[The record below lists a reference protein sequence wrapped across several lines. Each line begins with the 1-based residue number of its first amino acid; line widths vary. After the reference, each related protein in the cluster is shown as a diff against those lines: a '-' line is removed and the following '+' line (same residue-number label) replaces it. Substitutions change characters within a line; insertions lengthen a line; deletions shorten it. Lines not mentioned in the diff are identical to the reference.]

1 MGATNIDLDGI
12 IDPSLLQAQVRRAG
26 IDGETLGVGPNAT
39 TGATLLD
46 TEVIKAGED
55 DDIIDTT
62 NLENIEG
69 NTISTSLLSQA
80 SDQSG
85 DQASGDNISTATD
98 SASIDVESVTPDFV
112 TDQWRSDNIGFSANN
127 STWQKNTDGTYTQT
141 LLLDKSPYGVSGA
154 DAVDVQY
161 KWDAQGNFIGLSDGT
176 EEAVI
181 GDTITKDRGIAGDAE
196 DAGFVFKDDDGK
208 ITGIDI
214 DGYLKSVS
222 SDIAFI
228 EAELREKGQAG
239 ETLDIPGQDDGSKA
253 TAIDTNGDGTF
264 DSYAIRDGDN
274 NISVI
279 TNDEYDATYGKHAE
293 FDSESQINTDPIT
306 LDDGNFAYAF
316 DSNGDGEIDTYRI
329 VGPDGI
335 EIETISAD
343 DYTGT
348 DYVAGSG
355 DTTGTVVTADDAS
368 TDGSYLG
375 IINPLA
381 DDDVWKTGSEDAD
394 GDGIPDG
401 ILKTGLSADQIET
414 FTFADGSTGYIYTVN
429 IPSNPLTGDMSYSMY
444 WNKNG
449 QLVDSEGKGAEG
461 MVIPGSKASDG
472 SDGSEG
478 ANESGENNEDGP
490 TDQEMEDWRKA
501 LGEILVDTDSDI
513 TDEFAGLYNEIA
525 GLFATGDDGILTAD
539 DKQQLI
545 GFFNNMIEQ
554 GNDTGVILSSKTMTD
569 YFNLVKEYTGQYN
582 GTISDADTEQFLADW
597 LAESKLFVSGLDN
610 SQKWSLDNITDH
622 SQYEN
627 LQNLIELVYGEGRTL
642 TAEEAMRYLT
652 DYSFKDDKKGWLY
665 GVGGDSI
672 LNTELTTTNFLV
684 GQMVLNAEGTDR
696 QYVTDFWLSNDDL
709 NLEAYGLTLESIAE
723 AWDMT
728 VEELKVNTAKSK
740 KNKKQK
746 KSTGSF
752 FAPKDVVRIGDED
765 PGSSPQTITGKGGRS
780 RTKPNT
786 LLGGSVMTSTLTGSN

>member
-1 MGATNIDLDGI
+1 MSTTALGIDLTD
-12 IDPSLLQAQVRRAG
+12 IDPNLLSQAQASRTAQFG
-26 IDGETLGVGPNAT
+26 DGGGAT
-39 TGATLLD
+39 TGATLLNTEVAD
-46 TEVIKAGED
+46 TESNNED
-55 DDIIDTT
+55 DNTITTANLKTDDSDTT
-62 NLENIEG
+62 
-69 NTISTSLLSQA
+69 LLSQT
-80 SDQSG
+80 SDQSS
-85 DQASGDNISTATD
+85 DTASDANLSDAD
-98 SASIDVESVTPDFV
+98 SSLDIDVESVTPDFINSE
-112 TDQWRSDNIGFSANN
+112 DWQSIGFGEEFSSWTEN
-127 STWQKNTDGTYTQT
+127 KDGTWTQT
-141 LLLDKSPYGVSGA
+141 LNIGSMDIFGSDPNNETTVNYKYDA
-154 DAVDVQY
+154 DG
-161 KWDAQGNFIGLSDGT
+161 KFLGLADGT

-196 DAGFVFKDDDGK
+196 DAGFVFKDDKGN

-214 DGYLKSVS
+214 DGYLKSQT

-228 EAELREKGQAG
+228 ETELREKGQAG
-239 ETLDIPGQDDGSKA
+239 ETLDIPGQDDGSRA

-329 VGPDGI
+329 VGPDGN

-375 IINPLA
+375 VINGLD

-394 GDGIPDG
+394 GDGVPDG
-401 ILKTGLSADQIET
+401 ILKTGISADEIDT
-414 FTFADGSTGYIYTVN
+414 FTFADGSTGYIYKID
-429 IPSNPLTGDMSYSMY
+429 IPANQFTGDMSYSMY
-444 WNKNG
+444 WNKDG

-513 TDEFAGLYNEIA
+513 TDEFAGLYNEIS

-582 GTISDADTEQFLADW
+582 GIVSEADTEQFLADW
-597 LAESKLFVSGLDN
+597 LAESTLFTSGLDN

-627 LQNLIELVYGEGRTL
+627 LQNLIELVYGEGRQI
-642 TAEEAMRYLT
+642 TATEAMRYLT
-652 DYSFKDDKKGWLY
+652 DYSWKDDKKGWLY

-684 GQMVLNAEGTDR
+684 GQMVLNADGTDR

-709 NLEAYGLTLESIAE
+709 NLEAYGLTLDSIAE

-765 PGSSPQTITGKGGRS
+765 PGSSPQTITGTGGRS